1 MPSIPETDRIRL
13 DNPTLEE
20 RAALYPEN
28 LREPFVWLGVF
39 VRDECSREI
48 DILVDRAN
56 KLGIAMD
63 KTNWSKI
70 LRGKWNRDAHN
81 NETTPCVQLEKL
93 LKFIDVLQKD
103 ARIKE
108 LGGRTP
114 FVETSTTKQI
124 FQFID
129 IKRAPDRV
137 NKFGIVIGE
146 TGTQKTAAFREY
158 VRQNNHGTTVW
169 LDAPETPSMFK
180 FKTDLAKAY
189 GCHVAASMP
198 KKESKIVESVNGKKT
213 IIVEN
218 VQRLYLEKEEGNQQ
232 VFNYLQKL
240 QETTNCTIIL
250 SFTPTFE
257 KKFTAGLNRGFFEQ
271 FVGRSGGT
279 SRFLRL
285 AEFPPEDDVLDI
297 AKAFKLQQP
306 DRSLDY
312 LVKIAHEPGRV
323 RRLFEDL
330 QDAKIEAEAEKKP
343 LTIGH
348 VKFVRGED

>member
-1 MPSIPETDRIRL
+1 MPYTPETDRIRL

-20 RAALYPEN
+20 RAQLYPEQ
-28 LREPFVWLGVF
+28 LREPFIWLGCY
-39 VRDECSREI
+39 VREECSREL
-48 DILVDRAN
+48 DILVDRA
-56 KLGIAMD
+56 KALGISMD

-70 LRGKWNRDAHN
+70 LRGKWNRDAHGS
-81 NETTPCVQLEKL
+81 ETTPCVQLEKL
-93 LKFIDVLQKD
+93 LKYIETLQKD

-108 LGGRTP
+108 LGGRIP
-114 FVETSTTKQI
+114 FVETSTTRQI

-158 VRQNNHGTTVW
+158 VRQNNHGATVW

-189 GCHVAASMP
+189 GCHPAASMP
-198 KKESKIVESVNGKKT
+198 KKEGKIVESVNAKKT

-257 KKFTAGLNRGFFEQ
+257 RKFTAGLNRGFFEQ

-285 AEFPPEDDVLDI
+285 AEFPPEEDVIEI
-297 AKAFKLQQP
+297 AKAFKLR
-306 DRSLDY
+306 DAEKHAAY

-330 QDAKIEAEAEKKP
+330 QDAKIAAEAEGRP
-343 LTIGH
+343 LTIQH
-348 VKFVRGED
+348 VKAERGED